1 MIVFGNGAAWGT
13 AKTDIN
19 GNALATPTPVRFAV
33 IQELGVDISREMKVL
48 HGERSFPVAVG
59 VGKGK
64 ISMKGKFGNFS
75 AAMFGQLYAGRAAA
89 TAATLIQSDDAFVAA
104 ASVTVTP
111 PSSGTFVSDFGIAD
125 VATGNPFVR
134 VASAPAVG
142 QYSVTAGG
150 VYTFNATDAGKALL
164 RNYSY
169 TIAAAAGRSTYSLSN
184 DVMGLAPTFSYS
196 GQTTFQGKRLV
207 LTLNNCISSK
217 FNLPQKNDDFA
228 TPDFEFEAFDN
239 GTGTLGTLMIE
250 EPS

>member
-1 MIVFGNGAAWGT
+1 MIVFGNGAAWGI

-19 GNALATPTPVRFAV
+19 GAALATPTPVRFGV
-33 IQELGVDISREMKVL
+33 IQELGIDISRELKML
-48 HGERSFPVAVG
+48 YGERSFAVAVG
-59 VGKGK
+59 AGKGK

-75 AAMFGQLYAGRAAA
+75 AAMYGQLYAGRSPT
-89 TAATLIQSDDAFVAA
+89 TAGTFVQSDDPITIA
-104 ASVTVTP
+104 ASVATTP
-111 PSSGTFVSDFGIAD
+111 PSSGTFVADFGIID
-125 VATGNPFVR
+125 VTTGTPFIR

-142 QYSVTAGG
+142 QYSVSAGT
-150 VYTFNATDAGKALL
+150 YTFNATDAGKAAL

-169 TIAAAAGRSTYSLSN
+169 SVAAAAGRSLYNLSN

-196 GQTTFQGKRLV
+196 GQTLYQGKRLV
-207 LTLNNCISSK
+207 ITLNNCISSK

-239 GTGTLGTLMIE
+239 GTGTLGTLLIE